1 MFERTV
7 ISLKSFLDYAG
18 WYLEDDDVVK
28 SLNINSKLECNELR
42 NIPYAGVVGI
52 KMYITIKMI
61 LFWELVWKFLLIK
74 SLSNTY
80 NALTLSPVQNVGFAD
95 FHLGFR
101 LNNSQKFLHCT

>member
-7 ISLKSFLDYAG
+7 ISLNPFLDYAG

-61 LFWELVWKFLLIK
+61 LFWELVWKFLLI
-74 SLSNTY
+74 
-80 NALTLSPVQNVGFAD
+80 SPVQNVGYAD